1 MAVSFEPIHDPTY
14 GELMSVIRRVRAR
27 WRAKVALRGLVTLAL
42 AGFAAFA
49 VSVWGM
55 DYFLYSERA
64 VQIFRWLTW
73 AALVGLAV
81 RLLVVPL
88 AQRVSTQQVALYVE
102 EHEPTLEAS
111 VLSAV
116 ELGPVR
122 QGTPRDGERVSPE
135 LQRRVLEEAI
145 ERCQQSGFASRIER
159 GSLRRFSVALAGV
172 AGAGMAAVLL
182 SPAFLQHGAML
193 LFTPWKAAAA
203 DNPYQLRVGPGNV
216 TVARGS
222 DQLISAAVL
231 GFDPDRVEVGL
242 RPLDANGDAQ
252 SEWRQW
258 PMNRVSADADVDT
271 DAELV
276 IGEVRATHDFIALN
290 LRADTD
296 YYVDASGVRSPI
308 YRIRVKDLPYV
319 EQIDLLYQFPDYS
332 GLSDRAMEDGGDIAV
347 LAGTRVLFSIL
358 PIFEVPEGRLLI
370 EGEEPID
377 LSLGDG
383 RLTAAYRISGN
394 TYYRIELMD
403 DEGRWHRA
411 SAEYM
416 ITALEDQP
424 PIVRFTDPGRD
435 IQVTLVDEV
444 FAQVEA
450 EDDYGVS
457 RLGIR
462 YAINGGEE
470 TALDLLDSR
479 SSMKKV
485 SAGHT
490 LFLEE
495 MELEI
500 GDSISYYAEA
510 WDRGRSKPVISDIYF
525 LEIRPFD
532 RNYRRAEQGGGGGM
546 GADGGFDN
554 TLSVQQKMI
563 ISATFRLVRDAE
575 DYSDREMS
583 ENLTTVALM
592 QGRLRD
598 QVGSLITRMGNRGQ
612 QLLGDEEFSKIIEF
626 LQQAAT
632 EMAVAQRELEAER
645 PDEAMTVEKQALAS
659 LQRAESAFRELTV
672 SFQQGGGGGGGG
684 NQQLSEDL
692 ADLFELELDKL
703 RNQYETVQRGEAEQ
717 TQAEID
723 ELMQKLRELA
733 RRQQRENE
741 RQNRLRGRQQQGG
754 GGGGGQQQLIDETE
768 ELARRL
774 ERLAREQQRSELQQT
789 TQALRE
795 AVEQMK
801 RSQAGSSGARSTA
814 GAQGIAALDKLRDA
828 RRLLDR
834 NRRQELGRDME
845 ELQQR
850 AERVAQMQSRIEEQV
865 EDLAGQE
872 GDDGRRRSDLTARQR
887 SELIQR
893 IMERKD
899 RLSDEVGGLEAQLNR
914 MTRSARDEQPE
925 AARKL
930 QASAEV
936 IRDQQL
942 KEKIRYSK
950 GVLAGRDA
958 EFARLFE
965 GQIRQDIDE
974 VTERIAEAR
983 QSVGE
988 GGDDPQDRMLE
999 QARELVENMSS
1010 FEARLRDRAEADARL
1025 GQRRGPRGEQEGRQQ
1040 GGETSGEEQGGQPGG
1055 EQQGGQPG
1063 GDQSDGRQQQGG
1075 EQSGGQAQ
1083 GGNRETGQPG
1093 EGSRRGGGQ
1102 EGDGRD
1108 SGRLNP
1114 YGSSS
1119 GGYFQPGLFTAED
1132 LRQAEREFNQRRQ
1145 DLDALR
1151 SELRRERLDT
1161 TDLDRLRRQMGD
1173 LNLLGLNRDP
1183 LALERLRR
1191 DIVEG
1196 LRQFEYRLWR
1206 ELRGADTERVYL
1218 GNSDQVPAGYRE
1230 LVDEYFRK
1238 LANES

>member
-1 MAVSFEPIHDPTY
+1 MAASFDPIHDPTY
-14 GELMSVIRRVRAR
+14 GELMSVIRRVRVR
-27 WRAKVALRGLVTLAL
+27 WRAKVALRGLVMLTL

-55 DYFLYSERA
+55 DYFLYSEGA
-64 VQIFRWLTW
+64 VRIFRWLTW
-73 AALVGLAV
+73 VALGALAV
-81 RLLVVPL
+81 RLLVAPL
-88 AQRVSTQQVALYVE
+88 AQRVSRQQVALYVE
-102 EHEPTLEAS
+102 EHEPTLKAS

-116 ELGPVR
+116 ELGPVQ
-122 QGTPRDGERVSPE
+122 QGSPRDVERVSPE

-145 ERCQQSGFASRIER
+145 ERCQSSGFAARIER
-159 GSLRRFSVALAGV
+159 GPLRRFSVALAGV

-193 LFTPWKAAAA
+193 LFTPWRAAAA
-203 DNPYQLRVGPGNV
+203 DNPYQLRVVPGNV

-222 DQLISAAVL
+222 DQLIGAAVL

-242 RPLDANGDAQ
+242 RPLDASGDPQ
-252 SEWRQW
+252 GEWQQW
-258 PMNRVSADADVDT
+258 PMNRVNADVDV
-271 DAELV
+271 DAELM
-276 IGEVRATHDFIALN
+276 IGEVRSTHDFIALN
-290 LRADTD
+290 LRQDTD

-319 EQIDLLYQFPDYS
+319 EQIDLLYEFPDYS
-332 GLSDRAMEDGGDIAV
+332 GLSDRTVEGGGDIAV
-347 LAGTRVLFSIL
+347 LEGTRVRFSIL

-377 LSLGDG
+377 LGLEGLGDG

-462 YAINGGEE
+462 YAINGGVE
-470 TALDLLDSR
+470 TAVDLLDSR

-495 MELEI
+495 MDLEI

-510 WDRGRSKPVISDIYF
+510 WDRGRMKPVISDIYF

-532 RNYRRAEQGGGGGM
+532 RNYRRAEQGGGGM
-546 GADGGFDN
+546 GGGGGFDN
-554 TLSVQQKMI
+554 TLSLQQKMI

-575 DYSDREMS
+575 EYSERELS

-612 QLLGDEEFSKIIEF
+612 QLLGDEEFSRIIEF

-632 EMAVAQRELEAER
+632 EMAAAQRELEAER

-659 LQRAESAFRELTV
+659 LQRAESAFRDLTV
-672 SFQQGGGGGGGG
+672 SFQQGGGGGGSQ
-684 NQQLSEDL
+684 QQLSEDL

-717 TQAEID
+717 TQAEVD

-741 RQNRLRGRQQQGG
+741 RQNRLRGRRQQGG
-754 GGGGGQQQLIDETE
+754 GGGGSQQQLIDETE

-774 ERLAREQQRSELQQT
+774 ERLARERQRSDLRQT

-801 RSQAGSSGARSTA
+801 RFQAGSSGSPSTA
-814 GAQGIAALDKLRDA
+814 GAQGIAALDRLRDA

-834 NRRQELGRDME
+834 NRRQQLGRDME

-850 AERVAQMQSRIEEQV
+850 AERVSQMQSRIEEQIK
-865 EDLAGQE
+865 ELAGLE
-872 GDDGRRRSDLTARQR
+872 GNDGRRRSNLKAEER
-887 SELIQR
+887 SELIER

-899 RLSDEVGGLEAQLNR
+899 RLTDEVGGLEAQLNR

-965 GQIRQDIDE
+965 GQIRQDVEE

-983 QSVGE
+983 ASVGE
-988 GGDDPQDRMLE
+988 GEGDRKDRMLE
-999 QARELVENMSS
+999 QARELVENLSS
-1010 FEARLRDRAEADARL
+1010 FEARLRDRVEADARL
-1025 GQRRGPRGEQEGRQQ
+1025 SRRPGEHGQRQGRQQ
-1040 GGETSGEEQGGQPGG
+1040 GGEQAGEPADG
-1055 EQQGGQPG
+1055 EP
-1063 GDQSDGRQQQGG
+1063 
-1075 EQSGGQAQ
+1075 Q
-1083 GGNRETGQPG
+1083 GGNEQAGEQAGGNQQGSSQQQAGQQSGSQPG
-1093 EGSRRGGGQ
+1093 SRPGDASQRRGARTQ
-1102 EGDGRD
+1102 EGGGRD
-1108 SGRLNP
+1108 WGRP
-1114 YGSSS
+1114 SQYGPSS
-1119 GGYFQPGLFTAED
+1119 GGYYQPGIFTAED
-1132 LRQAEREFNQRRQ
+1132 LRQAERELDQRRR
-1145 DLDALR
+1145 DLDSLR
-1151 SELRRERLDT
+1151 GELRREGMDT
-1161 TDLDRLRRQMGD
+1161 SVVDQLLQSMDN

-1183 LALERLRR
+1183 LALDSLRR

-1230 LVDEYFRK
+1230 LVDEYFRR
-1238 LANES
+1238 LANER

>member
-1 MAVSFEPIHDPTY
+1 MAASFDPIYDPTY

-27 WRAKVALRGLVTLAL
+27 WRVKVALRGLVMVAV
-42 AGFAAFA
+42 AGFVAFA
-49 VSVWGM
+49 MSVWGM

-64 VQIFRWLTW
+64 VQIFRWLTYV
-73 AALVGLAV
+73 ALIGLAV
-81 RLLVVPL
+81 RLLVAPL
-88 AQRVSTQQVALYVE
+88 VQRVSKQQVALYVE
-102 EHEPTLEAS
+102 EHEPTLRAS

-116 ELGPVR
+116 ELGPV
-122 QGTPRDGERVSPE
+122 QHGSLRDTERVSPE

-145 ERCQQSGFASRIER
+145 ERCQNSGFASRIER
-159 GSLRRFSVALAGV
+159 GSLRRFSAALAGV

-193 LFTPWKAAAA
+193 LFAPWRAAAA

-231 GFDPDRVEVGL
+231 GFDPERVDVEL
-242 RPLDANGDAQ
+242 RPLDASGNAQGD
-252 SEWRQW
+252 WRQW
-258 PMNRVSADADVDT
+258 PMNRVNAEIDL
-271 DAELV
+271 DAELM
-276 IGEVRATHDFIALN
+276 IGDVRASHDFIALN

-319 EQIDLLYQFPDYS
+319 EQIDLEYRFPAYS
-332 GLSDRAMEDGGDIAV
+332 GLSDRTVEDGGDIAV
-347 LAGTRVLFSIL
+347 LDGTEVLFGIL

-377 LSLGDG
+377 LSAGSE
-383 RLTAAYRISGN
+383 RLSAAYTISGN

-403 DEGRWHRA
+403 DEGRWRRA

-424 PIVRFTDPGRD
+424 PIVRFTSPGRD

-462 YAINGGEE
+462 YTVNGGEE
-470 TALDLLDSR
+470 TALKLVDSR
-479 SSMKKV
+479 SAMKKV

-495 MELEI
+495 MDLQV

-532 RNYRRAEQGGGGGM
+532 RNYKQAEQGGGGGM
-546 GADGGFDN
+546 GGDGGFDN

-563 ISATFRLVRDAE
+563 VSATFRLVRDAE
-575 DYSDREMS
+575 EYSRQELS
-583 ENLTTVALM
+583 ENLTTIALM
-592 QGRLRD
+592 QGRLRE

-612 QLLGDEEFSKIIEF
+612 QSLEDEEFSQIIEF
-626 LQQAAT
+626 LQQAGT
-632 EMAVAQRELEAER
+632 EMAVAQGELEAER
-645 PDEAMTVEKQALAS
+645 PDEAMPVEKQALAS

-703 RNQYETVQRGEAEQ
+703 RNQYETVQRGAAEQ
-717 TQAEID
+717 ALAEID

-741 RQNRLRGRQQQGG
+741 RQNRLRGRRQQGG
-754 GGGGGQQQLIDETE
+754 GGGGSQQQLIDETE

-774 ERLAREQQRSELQQT
+774 ERLAREQQRAELQQT

-795 AVEQMK
+795 AVEQMQ
-801 RSQAGSSGARSTA
+801 RSQAGASGSQSSA
-814 GAQGIAALDKLRDA
+814 GAQGLAALDKLRDA

-834 NRRQELGRDME
+834 NRRQQLGRDME

-850 AERVAQMQSRIEEQV
+850 AERVSQMQSRIEEQV
-865 EDLAGQE
+865 EELAGQE
-872 GDDGRRRSDLTARQR
+872 GDDGRRRSGLTARER
-887 SELIQR
+887 SELIER

-899 RLSDEVGGLEAQLNR
+899 RLTDEVGGLEAQLNR
-914 MTRSARDEQPE
+914 MTRSAREEQPE

-930 QASAEV
+930 QASADV
-936 IRDQQL
+936 IRDEQL

-983 QSVGE
+983 ESVGE
-988 GGDDPQDRMLE
+988 GGGDRQDRMLE
-999 QARELVENMSS
+999 QTRDLVENLSS
-1010 FEARLRDRAEADARL
+1010 FEARLRDRAEAGARL
-1025 GQRRGPRGEQEGRQQ
+1025 GQRPGQRGEQEGGEPGGDQQ
-1040 GGETSGEEQGGQPGG
+1040 GG
-1055 EQQGGQPG
+1055 EQQGGQ
-1063 GDQSDGRQQQGG
+1063 QQGG
-1075 EQSGGQAQ
+1075 EQSDGQQQ
-1083 GGNRETGQPG
+1083 GGSQQGGQPG
-1093 EGSRRGGGQ
+1093 DASESGGARNR
-1102 EGDGRD
+1102 DGGARNW
-1108 SGRLNP
+1108 GRPNQ

-1119 GGYFQPGLFTAED
+1119 GGWYQPGIFTAED
-1132 LRQAEREFNQRRQ
+1132 LRQAERELQQRQQ
-1145 DLDALR
+1145 DLEALR
-1151 SELRRERLDT
+1151 GELRRERMDT
-1161 TDLDRLRRQMGD
+1161 SDLDQLLRQMGD

-1183 LALERLRR
+1183 LALESLRR

-1206 ELRGADTERVYL
+1206 DLRGADTERVYQ

>member
-1 MAVSFEPIHDPTY
+1 MAASFDPIYDATY
-14 GELMSVIRRVRAR
+14 GELLSVIRRVRAR
-27 WRAKVALRGLVTLAL
+27 WRAKVALRGLVMLAA

-55 DYFLYSERA
+55 DYFLYSEGA
-64 VQIFRWLTW
+64 VRIFRWLTW
-73 AALVGLAV
+73 VALVALAV

-88 AQRVSTQQVALYVE
+88 AQRVSRRQVALYVE
-102 EHEPTLEAS
+102 EHEPTLKAS

-116 ELGPVR
+116 ELGPVQ
-122 QGTPRDGERVSPE
+122 QGSPRDTERVSPE

-145 ERCQQSGFASRIER
+145 ERCQNSGFASRIER

-203 DNPYQLRVGPGNV
+203 DNPYQLRVGPGN
-216 TVARGS
+216 TTIARGS

-242 RPLDANGDAQ
+242 RPLDENGDPEG
-252 SEWRQW
+252 EWRQW
-258 PMNRVSADADVDT
+258 PMNRVNADLAAHD
-271 DAELV
+271 ELM

-319 EQIDLLYQFPDYS
+319 EQIDLLYRFPAYS
-332 GLSDRAMEDGGDIAV
+332 GLSDRTVEDGGDIAV
-347 LAGTRVLFSIL
+347 LEGTEVQFSIL

-370 EGEEPID
+370 EGEEPVD
-377 LSLGDG
+377 LSPGDG
-383 RLTAAYRISGN
+383 RLTAAYTISGN

-416 ITALEDQP
+416 ITSLDDQP
-424 PIVRFTDPGRD
+424 PIVRFTNPGRD

-444 FAQVEA
+444 FAEVEA

-462 YAINGGEE
+462 YAINGGDE
-470 TALDLLDSR
+470 TTLSLLDSR

-495 MELEI
+495 MDLEV

-546 GADGGFDN
+546 GGDGGFDN

-575 DYSDREMS
+575 EYSDREMS

-612 QLLGDEEFSKIIEF
+612 QLLEDEEFSKIIEF

-632 EMAVAQRELEAER
+632 EMAAAQRELEEER
-645 PDEAMTVEKQALAS
+645 PDDAMAMEQQALSS

-672 SFQQGGGGGGGG
+672 SFQQGGGGGGG
-684 NQQLSEDL
+684 NQQQLSEDL

-717 TQAEID
+717 AQAEVD

-754 GGGGGQQQLIDETE
+754 GGGGSQQQLIDETE

-774 ERLAREQQRSELQQT
+774 ERLAREQQRAELQQT

-801 RSQAGSSGARSTA
+801 RSQAGSSGSPSSA

-834 NRRQELGRDME
+834 NRRQQLGRDME

-850 AERVAQMQSRIEEQV
+850 AERVSQMQSRIEEQV
-865 EDLAGQE
+865 EELAGQE
-872 GDDGRRRSDLTARQR
+872 GEDGRRRSDLTAQERA
-887 SELIQR
+887 ELIDR

-899 RLSDEVGGLEAQLNR
+899 GLTDEVSGLEAQLNR

-930 QASAEV
+930 QASAEL
-936 IRDQQL
+936 IRDEQL

-974 VTERIAEAR
+974 VAERIAEA
-983 QSVGE
+983 QASVGE
-988 GGDDPQDRMLE
+988 GGGDRQDRMLE
-999 QARELVENMSS
+999 QTRDLVENMSS
-1010 FEARLRDRAEADARL
+1010 FEARLRDRAEAGARL
-1025 GQRRGPRGEQEGRQQ
+1025 GQRPGGRRGEQEGRQESGEQQ
-1040 GGETSGEEQGGQPGG
+1040 GGDQPGG
-1055 EQQGGQPG
+1055 EQQG
-1063 GDQSDGRQQQGG
+1063 
-1075 EQSGGQAQ
+1075 EQSGGQQPGGQEQ
-1083 GGNRETGQPG
+1083 GGEQPGGSQEGGQDGGQPG
-1093 EGSRRGGGQ
+1093 DASQRGGARSQEGGSR
-1102 EGDGRD
+1102 DWGRP
-1108 SGRLNP
+1108 NQ

-1119 GGYFQPGLFTAED
+1119 GGYYEPGVFTAED
-1132 LRQAEREFNQRRQ
+1132 LRQAERELGQRRQ
-1145 DLDALR
+1145 DLDDLR
-1151 SELRRERLDT
+1151 RELRREGMDT
-1161 TDLDRLRRQMGD
+1161 ADLDQLLSQMGD

>member
-1 MAVSFEPIHDPTY
+1 MAASFDPIYDPTY
-14 GELMSVIRRVRAR
+14 GELMSVVRRVRAR
-27 WRAKVALRGLVTLAL
+27 WRVKVALRGLVMLAA

-49 VSVWGM
+49 ISVWGM

-64 VQIFRWLTW
+64 VSVFRWLTYL
-73 AALVGLAV
+73 ALIALAV
-81 RLLVVPL
+81 RLLAAPL
-88 AQRVSTQQVALYVE
+88 VQQVSRQQVALYVE
-102 EHEPTLEAS
+102 EHEPTLKAS

-116 ELGPVR
+116 ELGPV
-122 QGTPRDGERVSPE
+122 QQDSPRDTERVSPE

-145 ERCQQSGFASRIER
+145 ERCQNSGFASRIER
-159 GSLRRFSVALAGV
+159 GSLRRFSAALAGV
-172 AGAGMAAVLL
+172 ASAGMAAVLL

-193 LFTPWKAAAA
+193 LFAPWRAAAA
-203 DNPYQLRVGPGNV
+203 DNPYQLRVGPGNA

-231 GFDPDRVEVGL
+231 GFDPERVEVGL
-242 RPLDANGDAQ
+242 RPLDASGDARGDWQ
-252 SEWRQW
+252 QW
-258 PMNRVSADADVDT
+258 PMNRVNAEIDL
-271 DAELV
+271 DAELM
-276 IGEVRATHDFIALN
+276 IGDVRATHDFIALN

-296 YYVDASGVRSPI
+296 YYVDASGVRSSI

-319 EQIDLLYQFPDYS
+319 DRIDLEYRFPEYS
-332 GLSDRAMEDGGDIAV
+332 GLSDRTVEDGGDIAV
-347 LAGTRVLFSIL
+347 LEGTEVLFSIL

-370 EGEEPID
+370 EDEAPID
-377 LSLGDG
+377 LGSGG
-383 RLTAAYRISGN
+383 ERLSAAYTISGN

-424 PIVRFTDPGRD
+424 PIVRFTSPGRD

-462 YAINGGEE
+462 YTVNGGEE
-470 TALDLLDSR
+470 IALNLLDSR

-485 SAGHT
+485 TAGHT

-495 MELEI
+495 MDLEI

-532 RNYRRAEQGGGGGM
+532 RNYRQAEQGGGGM
-546 GADGGFDN
+546 GGDGGFDN

-575 DYSDREMS
+575 EYSGKEMS
-583 ENLTTVALM
+583 ENLTTIALM

-612 QLLGDEEFSKIIEF
+612 QLLEDEEFSQIIEF
-626 LQQAAT
+626 LQQAGT
-632 EMAVAQRELEAER
+632 EMAAAQRELEAER

-659 LQRAESAFRELTV
+659 LQRAESAFRELTI
-672 SFQQGGGGGGGG
+672 SFQQGGGGGGG

-703 RNQYETVQRGEAEQ
+703 RNQYETVQRGAAEQ
-717 TQAEID
+717 AQAEID

-754 GGGGGQQQLIDETE
+754 GGGGSQQQLIDETE

-774 ERLAREQQRSELQQT
+774 ERLAREQQRAELQQT

-801 RSQAGSSGARSTA
+801 RSQAGASGSRSSA

-834 NRRQELGRDME
+834 NRRRQLGREME

-850 AERVAQMQSRIEEQV
+850 AERVSQMQSRIEEQV
-865 EDLAGQE
+865 EELAGQE
-872 GDDGRRRSDLTARQR
+872 GEGGRRRSDLTARER
-887 SELIQR
+887 SEFIER

-899 RLSDEVGGLEAQLNR
+899 RLTDEVGGLEAQLNR

-936 IRDQQL
+936 IRDEQL

-974 VTERIAEAR
+974 VAERIAEAR
-983 QSVGE
+983 ESVGE
-988 GGDDPQDRMLE
+988 GGGQRQDDMLE
-999 QARELVENMSS
+999 RTRDLVENLSS
-1010 FEARLRDRAEADARL
+1010 FEARLRDRAEAGARL
-1025 GQRRGPRGEQEGRQQ
+1025 GQRPGQRGEQEGRQ
-1040 GGETSGEEQGGQPGG
+1040 EGG
-1055 EQQGGQPG
+1055 EQQGGDQQG
-1063 GDQSDGRQQQGG
+1063 GQQQGG
-1075 EQSGGQAQ
+1075 EQQ
-1083 GGNRETGQPG
+1083 GGDQRGGNQEGGQPG
-1093 EGSRRGGGQ
+1093 EASERGGARNQQG
-1102 EGDGRD
+1102 GARDWGRA
-1108 SGRLNP
+1108 NQ

-1119 GGYFQPGLFTAED
+1119 GGYYQPGIFTAED
-1132 LRQAEREFNQRRQ
+1132 LRQFDRELQQRQQ
-1145 DLDALR
+1145 DLEALR
-1151 SELRRERLDT
+1151 GELRRERMDT
-1161 TDLDRLRRQMGD
+1161 SDLDQVLRRMGD

-1183 LALERLRR
+1183 LALESLRR

-1206 ELRGADTERVYL
+1206 DLRGADTERVYL

-1238 LANES
+1238 LANDS

>member
-1 MAVSFEPIHDPTY
+1 MAASFDPIYDATY

-27 WRAKVALRGLVTLAL
+27 WRAKVALRGLLLLTM

-49 VSVWGM
+49 MSVWGM
-55 DYFLYSERA
+55 DYFLYSEGA
-64 VQIFRWLTW
+64 VQIFRWLTYV
-73 AALVGLAV
+73 ALIALAV

-88 AQRVSTQQVALYVE
+88 AQRVSKHQVALYVE
-102 EHEPTLEAS
+102 EHEPTLKAS

-122 QGTPRDGERVSPE
+122 QGSAGDAERVSPE

-145 ERCQQSGFASRIER
+145 ERCQNSGFASQIER
-159 GSLRRFSVALAGV
+159 GPLRRFSVALAGV

-203 DNPYQLRVGPGNV
+203 DNPYQLRVGPGSV

-242 RPLDANGDAQ
+242 RPLDASGDPQ
-252 SEWRQW
+252 GDWQQW
-258 PMNRVSADADVDT
+258 SMNRVPTNQVTGDV
-271 DAELV
+271 DAELM

-319 EQIDLLYQFPDYS
+319 EQIDLRYEFPGYS
-332 GLSDRAMEDGGDIAV
+332 GLSDRTVEDGGDIAV
-347 LAGTRVLFSIL
+347 LSGTNVLFSIL

-403 DEGRWHRA
+403 EEGRWHRA

-424 PIVRFTDPGRD
+424 PIVRFTNPGRD

-444 FAQVEA
+444 FAEVEA

-470 TALDLLDSR
+470 TALSLLDSR

-495 MELEI
+495 MELQI

-510 WDRGRSKPVISDIYF
+510 WDRGRSKPVISDIFF

-532 RNYRRAEQGGGGGM
+532 RNYKRAEQGGGGGM
-546 GADGGFDN
+546 GGDGGFDN

-575 DYSDREMS
+575 EYSDREMS

-612 QLLGDEEFSKIIEF
+612 QLLGDEEFSRIIEF
-626 LQQAAT
+626 LQQAGT

-754 GGGGGQQQLIDETE
+754 GGGGSQQQLIDETE
-768 ELARRL
+768 DLARRL

-795 AVEQMK
+795 AVEQMQ
-801 RSQAGSSGARSTA
+801 RSQAGSSGSQSSA

-834 NRRQELGRDME
+834 NRRQQLGRDME

-850 AERVAQMQSRIEEQV
+850 AERVSQMQSRIEEQV
-865 EDLAGQE
+865 EELAGQE
-872 GDDGRRRSDLTARQR
+872 GEDGRRRSDLTAQER
-887 SELIQR
+887 SELIER

-899 RLSDEVGGLEAQLNR
+899 RLTDEVGGLEAQLNR

-936 IRDQQL
+936 IRDEQL

-974 VTERIAEAR
+974 VMERIAEA
-983 QSVGE
+983 QSSVGE
-988 GGDDPQDRMLE
+988 GGGDRQDRMLE
-999 QARELVENMSS
+999 QARDLVENMSS
-1010 FEARLRDRAEADARL
+1010 FEARLRDRAEAGARL
-1025 GQRRGPRGEQEGRQQ
+1025 GQRPGQRGEQEGRQQ
-1040 GGETSGEEQGGQPGG
+1040 GGE
-1055 EQQGGQPG
+1055 QQGGE
-1063 GDQSDGRQQQGG
+1063 QQGG
-1075 EQSGGQAQ
+1075 EQSGGQQQ
-1083 GGNRETGQPG
+1083 GGNQEGGPG
-1093 EGSRRGGGQ
+1093 DASERGGARNQ
-1102 EGDGRD
+1102 EGGGRD
-1108 SGRLNP
+1108 WGRPNQ

-1119 GGYFQPGLFTAED
+1119 GGYYQPGTFTTED
-1132 LRQAEREFNQRRQ
+1132 LRQAERELGQRQQ

-1151 SELRRERLDT
+1151 RELRREGMET
-1161 TDLDRLRRQMGD
+1161 ADLDQLLRQMGD
-1173 LNLLGLNRDP
+1173 LNLLGLNKDP

>member
-1 MAVSFEPIHDPTY
+1 MAASFDPIYDPTY

-27 WRAKVALRGLVTLAL
+27 WRAKVALRGLVMLAG

-49 VSVWGM
+49 LSVWGM
-55 DYFLYSERA
+55 DYFLYSEGA
-64 VQIFRWLTW
+64 VRIFRWLTYV
-73 AALVGLAV
+73 ALIALAV

-88 AQRVSTQQVALYVE
+88 AQRVSRQQVALYVE
-102 EHEPTLEAS
+102 EHEPTLKAS

-116 ELGPVR
+116 ELGPVQ
-122 QGTPRDGERVSPE
+122 QGSLRDAERVSPE

-145 ERCQQSGFASRIER
+145 ERCENSGFASRIER

-203 DNPYQLRVGPGNV
+203 DNPYQLRVGPGNL

-231 GFDPDRVEVGL
+231 GFDPDRVEVAL
-242 RPLDANGDAQ
+242 RPLDASGDPQ
-252 SEWRQW
+252 GEWRQW
-258 PMNRVSADADVDT
+258 PMNRVNAEVEVDAD
-271 DAELV
+271 LM
-276 IGEVRATHDFIALN
+276 IGDVRATHDFIALN

-319 EQIDLLYQFPDYS
+319 EQIDLQYQFPDFS
-332 GLSDRAMEDGGDIAV
+332 GLSDRTVEDGGDIAV
-347 LAGTRVLFSIL
+347 LEGTRVLFSIL

-377 LSLGDG
+377 LGSGDG

-416 ITALEDQP
+416 ITALENQP
-424 PIVRFTDPGRD
+424 PIVRFTNPGRD

-444 FAQVEA
+444 FVEVEA

-485 SAGHT
+485 SAAHT

-495 MELEI
+495 MELGI

-546 GADGGFDN
+546 GGDGGFDN

-575 DYSDREMS
+575 EYSDREMS

-684 NQQLSEDL
+684 GNQQLSEDL

-723 ELMQKLRELA
+723 ELMQKLRELG

-754 GGGGGQQQLIDETE
+754 GGGGSQQQLIEETE

-801 RSQAGSSGARSTA
+801 RSQAGSSGSQSSA

-834 NRRQELGRDME
+834 NQRQQLGRDME

-850 AERVAQMQSRIEEQV
+850 AERVSQMQSRIEEQV
-865 EDLAGQE
+865 EELAGQE
-872 GDDGRRRSDLTARQR
+872 GEDGRRQSDLTAQERA
-887 SELIQR
+887 ELIER

-899 RLSDEVGGLEAQLNR
+899 RLTDEVGGLEAQLNR
-914 MTRSARDEQPE
+914 MTRSAREEQPE

-930 QASAEV
+930 QASAEL
-936 IRDQQL
+936 IRDEQL

-974 VTERIAEAR
+974 VTERIAEA
-983 QSVGE
+983 QASVGE
-988 GGDDPQDRMLE
+988 GGGNDQERMLE
-999 QARELVENMSS
+999 QARDLVESMSS
-1010 FEARLRDRAEADARL
+1010 FEARLRDRADAGGRL
-1025 GQRRGPRGEQEGRQQ
+1025 GQRPGRQGEQEDGQQ
-1040 GGETSGEEQGGQPGG
+1040 QNGQQQNGQQPGG
-1055 EQQGGQPG
+1055 EQPG
-1063 GDQSDGRQQQGG
+1063 GGQQGG
-1075 EQSGGQAQ
+1075 EQSGGGQQ
-1083 GGNRETGQPG
+1083 GGQPG
-1093 EGSRRGGGQ
+1093 DSSQEGGARNQEGGGR
-1102 EGDGRD
+1102 DWGRP
-1108 SGRLNP
+1108 SQ

-1119 GGYFQPGLFTAED
+1119 GGFYQPGAFTTED
-1132 LRQAEREFNQRRQ
+1132 LRQAERELSQRRQ

-1151 SELRRERLDT
+1151 RELRREGMDTSDVDRLLRQMS
-1161 TDLDRLRRQMGD
+1161 DLD
-1173 LNLLGLNRDP
+1173 LLGLNKDP
-1183 LALERLRR
+1183 LALESLRR

-1218 GNSDQVPAGYRE
+1218 GNSDQVPPGYRA

-1238 LANES
+1238 LANDS

>member
-1 MAVSFEPIHDPTY
+1 MAASFDPIYDPTY

-27 WRAKVALRGLVTLAL
+27 WRAKVALRGLVMLTV
-42 AGFAAFA
+42 AGFVAFA
-49 VSVWGM
+49 TSVWGM

-64 VQIFRWLTW
+64 VQVFRWLTYL
-73 AALVGLAV
+73 ALIALAV
-81 RLLVVPL
+81 RLLVTPL
-88 AQRVSTQQVALYVE
+88 VQRVSKQQVALYVE
-102 EHEPTLEAS
+102 EHEPTLKAS

-116 ELGPVR
+116 ELGPVQ
-122 QGTPRDGERVSPE
+122 QGSPRDTERVSPE

-145 ERCQQSGFASRIER
+145 ERCQNSGFASRIER
-159 GSLRRFSVALAGV
+159 GSLRRFSAALAGV

-193 LFTPWKAAAA
+193 LFAPWRAAAA

-222 DQLISAAVL
+222 DQLINAAVL
-231 GFDPDRVEVGL
+231 GFDPDRVEVGR
-242 RPLDANGDAQ
+242 RPLDASGNAQGDWQ
-252 SEWRQW
+252 QW
-258 PMNRVSADADVDT
+258 PMNRVDREVDVDAD
-271 DAELV
+271 LM
-276 IGEVRATHDFIALN
+276 IGDVRATHDFIALN

-319 EQIDLLYQFPDYS
+319 EQIDLEYRFPEYS
-332 GLSDRAMEDGGDIAV
+332 GLSDRTVEDGGDIAV
-347 LAGTRVLFSIL
+347 LEGTEVLFSIL

-370 EGEEPID
+370 EDEEPIE
-377 LSLGDG
+377 LSAGGG
-383 RLTAAYRISGN
+383 RLSAAYTISGN

-403 DEGRWHRA
+403 GEGRWHRA

-416 ITALEDQP
+416 ITALENQP
-424 PIVRFTDPGRD
+424 PIVRFTSPGRD

-462 YAINGGEE
+462 YTVNGGEE
-470 TALDLLDSR
+470 TALNLVDSR

-495 MELEI
+495 MDLQI

-532 RNYRRAEQGGGGGM
+532 RNYKQAEQGGGGGM
-546 GADGGFDN
+546 GGDGGFDN

-575 DYSDREMS
+575 DYSPKEMS
-583 ENLTTVALM
+583 ENLTTIALM
-592 QGRLRD
+592 QGRLRE

-612 QLLGDEEFSKIIEF
+612 QLLGDEEFSRIIEF
-626 LQQAAT
+626 LQQAGT

-645 PDEAMTVEKQALAS
+645 PDEAMTAEKQALAS

-703 RNQYETVQRGEAEQ
+703 RNQYETVQRGAAEQ
-717 TQAEID
+717 AQAEID

-754 GGGGGQQQLIDETE
+754 GGGGSQQQLIDETE

-801 RSQAGSSGARSTA
+801 RSQAGASGSRSSA

-834 NRRQELGRDME
+834 NRRQQLGRDME

-850 AERVAQMQSRIEEQV
+850 AERVSQMQSRIEEQV

-872 GDDGRRRSDLTARQR
+872 GEDGRRRSDLTARER
-887 SELIQR
+887 SELIER

-899 RLSDEVGGLEAQLNR
+899 RLTDEVGGLEAQLNR

-936 IRDQQL
+936 IRDEQL

-983 QSVGE
+983 ESVGE
-988 GGDDPQDRMLE
+988 GGGGRQDRMLE
-999 QARELVENMSS
+999 QTRDLVQNLSS
-1010 FEARLRDRAEADARL
+1010 FEARLRDRAEAGARL
-1025 GQRRGPRGEQEGRQQ
+1025 GRRPGQRGEQEGRQ
-1040 GGETSGEEQGGQPGG
+1040 PGG
-1055 EQQGGQPG
+1055 EQPG
-1063 GDQSDGRQQQGG
+1063 GDQQGGQQQGG
-1075 EQSGGQAQ
+1075 QQQ
-1083 GGNRETGQPG
+1083 GGNQEGGQPG
-1093 EGSRRGGGQ
+1093 EASERGGARNQQG
-1102 EGDGRD
+1102 GARDWGRP
-1108 SGRLNP
+1108 NQ

-1119 GGYFQPGLFTAED
+1119 GGYYQPGIFTAED
-1132 LRQAEREFNQRRQ
+1132 LRQFDRELQQRQQ
-1145 DLDALR
+1145 DLEALR
-1151 SELRRERLDT
+1151 GELRRERMDT
-1161 TDLDRLRRQMGD
+1161 ADLDQVLRQMGD

-1183 LALERLRR
+1183 LALESLRR

-1206 ELRGADTERVYL
+1206 DLRGADTERVYL
-1218 GNSDQVPAGYRE
+1218 GNSDQVPPGYRE